1 MNKHFSLDDSV
12 KEAAT
17 KLKGTFLSLIN
28 SGIHEG
34 GLNPITSKRIYK
46 SVVLSKALYG
56 CELWNSLLPK
66 HIDILEK
73 AHRFCVKCM
82 QSLPRCTSTD
92 VAFILLDIN
101 TIEDDIDYRKLIFL
115 GQLCNLPHQ
124 YCVKEFFIHRLV
136 DYKSNAGSVKGYF
149 SDIYRILG
157 KYSLLEYLK
166 TFESDGVFMSKSAW
180 KRVVRENMK
189 FYSDMQLQ
197 LKTEHSESLQSLM
210 KITQINKE
218 FVLWE
223 ISR

>member
-1 MNKHFSLDDSV
+1 MNKYFSLDESV
-12 KEAAT
+12 KEAAS

-34 GLNPITSKRIYK
+34 GLNSITSKRIYK
-46 SVVLSKALYG
+46 SVVLPKALYG

-82 QSLPRCTSTD
+82 QLLPRCTSTD

-101 TIEDDIDYRKLIFL
+101 TIEYDIDYRELIFL

-136 DYKSNAGSVKGYF
+136 DYKKCRF
-149 SDIYRILG
+149 SQRLFFRYLSYPG
-157 KYSLLEYLK
+157 KI
-166 TFESDGVFMSKSAW
+166 FIV
-180 KRVVRENMK
+180 
-189 FYSDMQLQ
+189 
-197 LKTEHSESLQSLM
+197 
-210 KITQINKE
+210 
-218 FVLWE
+218 
-223 ISR
+223 